1 MTINLEFFLA
11 LLVLLGI
18 MSQWLAWRLKLPAIL
33 LLLLIGLV
41 AGPLTGIIR
50 PDDFLGDLLFPFVSL
65 GVAIILFE
73 GSLTLKLDEI
83 RGHGSTVRNLVT
95 LGVVITWLTVSAA
108 VWFLLDIS
116 PEVAFLFGALMT
128 VTGPTVIVPM
138 LRTVRPT
145 AGVTNI
151 LRWEG
156 ILIDPLGALLAVLV
170 FEFIVSGQQEGHTA
184 LIFAKVLLTGGIVG
198 AVGALVLGQMLGRH
212 WLPDYLHNVMTLALV
227 LVVFAGANSLEHEAG
242 LLAVTVMGMMLANTR
257 RELPTEDIL
266 DFKESLS
273 ILLISLLFI
282 VLAAR
287 LQLEQVLE
295 TVNLNALAVLAI
307 IIIVARPLA
316 VWCSSIGSGLR
327 WQEKALIAWIGP
339 RGIVAASVS
348 ALFALRLEGVGYA
361 DARHLVPLTFMVI
374 MGTVVLQSLTARPL
388 ARWLGVAEPDPRGIL
403 IVGGNRLA
411 RVVTGALK
419 ELGFHTLLAD
429 DDWEHIRA
437 ARLGGLETYL
447 GNVVSQ
453 HADRYLNL
461 SGIGSMLA
469 LSRRPNLNALS
480 CVRYRAEFGV
490 GNVFFLPTPREEQ
503 AAEPE
508 KRRITMRYSGRRL
521 FAQDATFDK
530 LAGILDEGGE
540 IRATPLTKEFTFA
553 DYQNFYGAYAVPLF
567 AVDEKKILQVFTAD
581 DNMMPK
587 PGWTVVSLLS
597 RQALDKVAK
606 QRAAK
611 IDSMQKSAVVDQPE

>member
-1 MTINLEFFLA
+1 MTIHLELFLA

-41 AGPLTGIIR
+41 AGPVTGIIR
-50 PDDFLGDLLFPFVSL
+50 PDDFLGDLLFPFVSF
-65 GVAIILFE
+65 GVAVILFE

-83 RGHGSTVRNLVT
+83 RGHGSMVSNLVT
-95 LGVVITWLTVSAA
+95 LGVAITWVIVSVAA
-108 VWFLLDIS
+108 WLLLDIS
-116 PEVAFLFGALMT
+116 PQVAFLFGALMT

-145 AGVTNI
+145 ASVANI

-156 ILIDPLGALLAVLV
+156 ILVDPLGALLAVLV
-170 FEFIVSGQQEGHTA
+170 FEFIASGRQEGHTA
-184 LIFAKVLLTGGIVG
+184 LIFAKELLTGGVIGG
-198 AVGALVLGQMLGRH
+198 AGAWLLAEMLGRH

-227 LVVFAGANSLEHEAG
+227 LVIFTGANALEHESG
-242 LLAVTVMGMMLANTR
+242 LIAVTVMGMMLANMR
-257 RELPTEDIL
+257 RELPTERIL

-287 LQLEQVLE
+287 LQLEQVRE

-307 IIIVARPLA
+307 IIVFARPLA

-327 WQEKALIAWIGP
+327 WQEKVLIAWIGP

-348 ALFALRLEGVGYA
+348 ALFALRLEGAGYA

-374 MGTVVLQSLTARPL
+374 VGTVVLQSLTARPL
-388 ARWLGVAEPDPRGIL
+388 ARWLGLAEPDPRGIL

-411 RVVTGALK
+411 RVIAGALK

-429 DDWEHIRA
+429 DDWEHVRA
-437 ARLGGLETYL
+437 ARLGGLDTYF

-453 HADRYLNL
+453 HADRTLNL
-461 SGIGSMLA
+461 SGIGSMFA

-490 GNVFFLPTPREEQ
+490 GSVFFLPTPREEQ

-508 KRRITMRYSGRRL
+508 KRRITVRYSGRRL
-521 FAQDATFDK
+521 FAEDATFDK
-530 LAGILDEGGE
+530 LAELLDEGGE
-540 IRATPLTKEFTFA
+540 IRTTPLTKEFTFA
-553 DYQNFYGAYAVPLF
+553 DYQNFYGADAVPLF
-567 AVDEKKILQVFTAD
+567 AVDEKESLQVFTAD
-581 DNMMPK
+581 EKLLPK
-587 PGWTVVSLLS
+587 PGWSVVSLLS
-597 RQALDKVAK
+597 RQALDEVAK

-611 IDSMQKSAVVDQPE
+611 TEMLSTNP